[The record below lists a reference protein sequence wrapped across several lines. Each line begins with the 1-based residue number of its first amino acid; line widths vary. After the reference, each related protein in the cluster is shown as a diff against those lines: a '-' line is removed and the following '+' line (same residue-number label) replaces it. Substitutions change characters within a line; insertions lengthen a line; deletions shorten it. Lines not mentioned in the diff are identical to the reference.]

1 MANSSL
7 QLTSLDFDTLKA
19 EFKEFLKTQSVFKDY
34 NFDGSNINV
43 LLDVMSY
50 NTYLN
55 SFYLN
60 MVASEM
66 FLDSAQKYDSVIS
79 HAKELNYT
87 PRSAHAAVANV
98 SFTVQTSG
106 MTTNR
111 LTIPKDIK
119 FTGYNSNGTFNFVT
133 DQTTTYISSNGLY
146 TIENLQINQGLY
158 FKDSFVMDYDNPD
171 QKMIIT
177 NQNIDT
183 NSLLVYVIENSGS
196 SNTVYTKATTLY
208 GLDFSSTVYFLQ
220 AVDNQRYELI
230 FGDGVLGKRPL
241 NAATIVAEYIVTEG
255 TDGNGVDNFSM
266 TDDLG
271 INNGGLATTSDIT
284 VISSSTSGANQ
295 ESIESIRFSAPRYFA
310 TQQRAVS
317 SDDYSSLV
325 KTRFGGEI
333 EDVIIYGGQELEPKL
348 YGRVIVSIKPAASV
362 YAPQYLKN
370 AVTNYLQDYIALPN
384 RVIVSDPDYFYI
396 KIDTTVQ
403 YNSKATTKYA
413 SEIQTNVMNT
423 ILSFADT
430 NLNKFGND
438 FRYSRMVTALDNTD
452 SSIIS
457 NDTHVKIIKK
467 ISPVLNSNTSF
478 DIQFNNIAEQEG
490 IYDGVA
496 YPDERVFTSS
506 SFTYVDT
513 DDIEWP
519 FSYLEDDPA
528 YGLTQNT
535 NTGKIKVYT
544 YINGRKYFINEDTG
558 SINYTTGRVILTNFK
573 TSSYSGNI
581 SLYLTSLNKD
591 IIATKNMVLLIDA
604 NDVTINIIEQL
615 K

>member
-87 PRSAHAAVANV
+87 PRSAHASVANV

-111 LTIPKDIK
+111 LTIPKDTK
-119 FTGYNSNGTFNFVT
+119 FSGYNSNGTYNFVT
-133 DQTTTYISSNGLY
+133 DQTTTYISSNGFY

-171 QKMIIT
+171 QKMIIS

-196 SNTVYTKATTLY
+196 SNTIYTKATTLY

-284 VISSSTSGANQ
+284 VINSSTSGANQ

-348 YGRVIVSIKPAASV
+348 YGRVIVSIKPASSV

-370 AVTNYLQDYIALPN
+370 AVTNYLQDFIALPN

-413 SEIQTNVMNT
+413 SEIQTNIMNT

-467 ISPVLNSNTSF
+467 ISPVLSSNTSF
-478 DIQFNNIAEQEG
+478 DIQFNNVAEQEG
-490 IYDGVA
+490 VFDGVA

-506 SFTYVDT
+506 SFTYVDA
-513 DDIEWP
+513 DDNEWP

-544 YINGRKYFINEDTG
+544 YINGKRYFINEDTG

-573 TSSYSGNI
+573 TSFYLGDI

-604 NDVTINIIEQL
+604 NDVTINVIEQL